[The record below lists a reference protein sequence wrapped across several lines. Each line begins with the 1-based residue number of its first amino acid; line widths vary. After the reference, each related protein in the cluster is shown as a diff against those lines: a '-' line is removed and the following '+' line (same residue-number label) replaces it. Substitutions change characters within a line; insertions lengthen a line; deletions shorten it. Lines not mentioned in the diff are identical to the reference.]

1 MLTAAGAGLREGADT
16 EDEEPDVEAVRG
28 GHCAAVPVRREPE
41 GRAGGEACCAASVL
55 GRLPEGAGRSGA
67 PRRRQSLAS
76 GERQHTPDP
85 IFTCCYASVCSNGGT
100 RSTGLAWDRPLKMF
114 NAHSSES

>member
-41 GRAGGEACCAASVL
+41 GRAGGEACRAAGVL
-55 GRLPEGAGRSGA
+55 GGVPERAGRRGT
-67 PRRRQSLAS
+67 PRRRQGLAS
-76 GERQHTPDP
+76 GARH
-85 IFTCCYASVCSNGGT
+85 C
-100 RSTGLAWDRPLKMF
+100 
-114 NAHSSES
+114 

>member
-28 GHCAAVPVRREPE
+28 GHRAAVPVRREPE

-55 GRLPEGAGRSGA
+55 GRLPEGAGRRGA
-67 PRRRQSLAS
+67 PRRRQGLAS
-76 GERQHTPDP
+76 GESQHT
-85 IFTCCYASVCSNGGT
+85 SNLIYLLAVMQVFVPMEA
-100 RSTGLAWDRPLKMF
+100 RITG
-114 NAHSSES
+114 